1 MIQQALQSALVG
13 LIIAV
18 ICFVPYMVY
27 QYRRYGQFSAS
38 RMVWMVALLVY
49 GTALVTYTLFP
60 LPSQAWCAV
69 PHEGLLVLDPTVYF
83 RDMWQMHAD
92 GTSWMGVATS
102 WTALQMALNVLLFM
116 PLGVIVRHLWKLG
129 VARATLL
136 GLGISLL
143 IELTQL
149 TGNWFTAACAYRVAD
164 INDVWN
170 NTLGA
175 FLGAV
180 IALLTPRL
188 AADANV
194 LEEMRAFAKPVTRG
208 RRWAGMLIDAV
219 SLGVTWLGV
228 SAVLAVGYFVIVGDT
243 SADRQAAVAFN
254 QLITAVADLCCFAV
268 VVVFAL
274 VGSGASLGQRLVYLK
289 PVPTRRRGRLW
300 LLVRAL
306 AVQGVALALVLW
318 TSSLGLIGVAW
329 LGLAIVWVVFQRRGL
344 SYALAGCQI
353 VDARPNAPVSS
364 K

>member
-13 LIIAV
+13 LGVAV
-18 ICFVPYMVY
+18 VCFVPYLVY

-38 RMVWMVALLVY
+38 RMVWMIALLVY

-69 PHEGLLVLDPTVYF
+69 PHPGMLELDPSLYF
-83 RDMWQMHAD
+83 RDMWQMHAA

-102 WTALQMALNVLLFM
+102 WTMMQMALNVLLFV
-116 PLGVIVRHLWKLG
+116 PLGFIVRHLWKVG

-149 TGNWFTAACAYRVAD
+149 TGNWFTAPCAYRVAD
-164 INDVWN
+164 ISDVWT

-180 IALLTPRL
+180 LALLTPRL
-188 AADANV
+188 AADADA
-194 LEEMRAFAKPVTRG
+194 LESMRADARPVTRG

-219 SLGVTWLGV
+219 AVGVVWAGV
-228 SAVLAVGYFVIVGDT
+228 SVVMAVGYYVIAGDT
-243 SADRQAAVAFN
+243 SADREAAAAFSHV
-254 QLITAVADLCCFAV
+254 ITAVAVVCCFAV

-274 VGSGASLGQRLVYLK
+274 VGSGASLGQRLVYLQ
-289 PVPTRRRGRLW
+289 PVSTRPRPRFW

-306 AVQGVALALVLW
+306 VVQGVALALVLG
-318 TSSLGLIGVAW
+318 TSSLSLFGVAW
-329 LGLAIVWVVFQRRGL
+329 LGLAVIWVAFQPRGL
-344 SYALAGCQI
+344 SFALTGCQI
-353 VDARPNAPVSS
+353 VDARSQG
-364 K
+364 

>member
-1 MIQQALQSALVG
+1 MIQQAVQSALVG
-13 LIIAV
+13 LGIAV
-18 ICFVPYMVY
+18 ICFVPYLVY

-60 LPSQAWCAV
+60 LPSRAWCAV
-69 PHEGLLVLDPTVYF
+69 PHDGLLVLDPTVYF
-83 RDMWQMHAD
+83 RDMWAMHAT
-92 GTSWMGVATS
+92 GTSWIGVATS
-102 WTALQMALNVLLFM
+102 WTVIQMALNVLLFM

-149 TGNWFTAACAYRVAD
+149 TGNWFTAPCAYRVAD
-164 INDVWN
+164 VNDVWT

-180 IALLTPRL
+180 LALLTPRL

-194 LEEMRAFAKPVTRG
+194 LEAMRAFAKPVTRG

-219 SLGVTWLGV
+219 ALGVVWIGV
-228 SAVLAVGYFVIVGDT
+228 SVVMAVGYFVIVGDA
-243 SADRQAAVAFN
+243 SGDRQAAVAFN
-254 QLITAVADLCCFAV
+254 HVITAVAGACCFAV

-289 PVPTRRRGRLW
+289 PVPARKHARIW

-306 AVQGVALALVLW
+306 VVQGVVLALVLG
-318 TSSLGLIGVAW
+318 TSSLGLFGVAW
-329 LGLAIVWVVFQRRGL
+329 LGLAVIWVVFQRRGL

-353 VDARPNAPVSS
+353 VDARS
-364 K
+364 